1 MVKKLNMIGSGAVAL
16 PIQASTFGSVQG
28 SGVSAVRIT
37 SGGTATLG
45 FTGRLRGSGDA
56 PAPDSVGPGL
66 LG

>member
-28 SGVSAVRIT
+28 SGVS
-37 SGGTATLG
+37 TLG
-45 FTGRLRGSGDA
+45 FTGRLRGSGDV